1 MNNKI
6 SSTLKNKYNSLIDYL
21 KQLGNVVVAFS
32 GGVDSSFLIY
42 AAKEALGSEVLAIT
56 VTTDYIP
63 KWEVE
68 EAVAFTK
75 KYNINHQ
82 IKSVAFKESLRENPE
97 NHCYL
102 CKHHIFN
109 SLLEIARS
117 KQIPYLLEGTNSD
130 DLGDYRPG
138 MKALKELEI
147 YSPLLENNFSK
158 NDIRILSKHFGLE
171 TWDKPAY
178 ACLLSRIPYHTKVT
192 KEKLERIE
200 KSEKYLMDLGFRAVR
215 VRDHDAVARIELS
228 PEFFSEI
235 SKSAMAKQISEKL
248 KSFGYQYVSLDLQG
262 YRMGSLNETI
272 LKKDE

>member
-1 MNNKI
+1 MNSKLSPEI
-6 SSTLKNKYNSLIDYL
+6 EEKYNFLIDNL
-21 KQLGNVVVAFS
+21 KRLENVAIAFS
-32 GGVDSSFLIY
+32 GGVDSTFLIY
-42 AAKEALGSEVLAIT
+42 AAKQALGNKVLAIT

-63 KWEVE
+63 KWEVK
-68 EAVAFTK
+68 EAIDFTK
-75 KYNINHQ
+75 KQEIKHQ
-82 IKSVAFKESLRENPE
+82 VENLAFKESLRENPE

-102 CKHHIFN
+102 CKHHIFKT
-109 SLLEIARS
+109 LLEITKE

-138 MKALKELEI
+138 MKALKELDVI
-147 YSPLLENNFSK
+147 SPLLENNFTK
-158 NDIRILSKHFGLE
+158 KDIRTLSAHFGLE

-178 ACLLSRIPYHTKVT
+178 ACLLSRIPYDTKVT

-200 KSEKYLMDLGFRAVR
+200 HAEKFLMDLGFRAVR
-215 VRDHDAVARIELS
+215 VRDHDTVARIEVS
-228 PEFFSEI
+228 PKDFSEI
-235 SKSAMAKQISEKL
+235 CNSETAKRISEKL